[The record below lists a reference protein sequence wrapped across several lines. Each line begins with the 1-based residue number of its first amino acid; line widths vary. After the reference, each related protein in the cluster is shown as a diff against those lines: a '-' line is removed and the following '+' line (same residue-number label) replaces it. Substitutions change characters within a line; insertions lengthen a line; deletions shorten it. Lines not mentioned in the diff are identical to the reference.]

1 MSFRMGNPQ
10 RRFVKTLKAK
20 RQDGSPVSVEEY
32 LISGTDP
39 TSTGT
44 IWQNTLSYK
53 VHRLSTGEP
62 VECYDDGTATVSDT
76 GEPLTLL

>member
-1 MSFRMGNPQ
+1 MSFKMGNPQ
-10 RRFVKTLKAK
+10 RRFVKTLRAN

-44 IWQNTLSYK
+44 IWQNTMSYK

-62 VECYDDGTATVSDT
+62 VECYDDGTAVVSDT
-76 GEPLTLL
+76 GETLTLL